1 MQFRQNSAEH
11 QSIDYLIAADPETES
26 RHLGSMAA
34 ASTCKRLLEYIAE
47 NESTPFY
54 TLAKLSSHE
63 DHDIRMAVGR
73 NHKAPFA
80 VIEKLA
86 EDDHPDVRFSLAENP
101 NLPAEILDNLA
112 LDENPWVA
120 SRASSSL
127 ERALQEAKRKSAEAE
142 VIQLIDFLAGA
153 PLTGLPFQPTALPI
167 Y

>member
-11 QSIDYLIAADPETES
+11 GIIDYLIAADPETES

-54 TLAKLSSHE
+54 TLVNLSSHE

-86 EDDHPDVRFSLAENP
+86 EDEHPDVRFSLAENP

-120 SRASSSL
+120 SRASSTL
-127 ERALQEAKRKSAEAE
+127 ERTSQETKRKRVNTE
-142 VIQLIDFLAGA
+142 VIELI
-153 PLTGLPFQPTALPI
+153 PYTGTLQPAALPI